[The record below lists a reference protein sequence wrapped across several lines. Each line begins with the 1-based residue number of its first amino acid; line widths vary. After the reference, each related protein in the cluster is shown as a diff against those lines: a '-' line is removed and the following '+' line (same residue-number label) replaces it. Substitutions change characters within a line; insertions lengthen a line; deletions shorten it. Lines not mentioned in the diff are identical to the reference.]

1 MFKTDDRCYKN
12 RDREKQS
19 NPLSSRKR
27 IRDMNY
33 VKATSVKLF
42 CSFPCGGMKYAQ
54 ANPVNIN

>member
-1 MFKTDDRCYKN
+1 MVFVLCVGMFKTDDRCYKN

-19 NPLSSRKR
+19 NPLSPRKR

-42 CSFPCGGMKYAQ
+42 LFFPLRGG
-54 ANPVNIN
+54 